1 MSSIQAQSCSK
12 EDSNTAAGTES
23 FEESIAKGL
32 KSVNEKIVKASLKLP
47 YTPRLIAVTK
57 TKPVEMVLHAY
68 HNGQRHFGE
77 NYVQELVEKSHH
89 PLLVNLKD
97 IKWHFIG
104 HLQRNKCN
112 NVISCPNLWA
122 VETVDSE
129 RLANILDASWGRK
142 YSATGQKLRV
152 FVQVNTSGE
161 TAKHGS
167 SSDEIN
173 TLVKCI
179 IEQYTNL
186 EFVGLMT
193 IGKIG
198 HDYST
203 GPNPDFDHLVD
214 TRRKLCQDLSLDMN
228 TVELSMGMSS
238 DFEQAID
245 AGSTN
250 VRIGSVI
257 FGAREPKINRALVT

>member
-1 MSSIQAQSCSK
+1 MSKMSSQGCSK
-12 EDSNTAAGTES
+12 DVVEDSNTEAGTES
-23 FEESIAKGL
+23 LEESITKGL
-32 KSVNEKIVKASLKLP
+32 TCVNEKILKSSLKHP
-47 YTPRLIAVTK
+47 YTPRLVAVTK
-57 TKPVEMVLHAY
+57 TKPIEMILYAY
-68 HNGQRHFGE
+68 HHGQRHFGE

-89 PLLVNLKD
+89 PHLVDLKD
-97 IKWHFIG
+97 IRWHFIG

-129 RLANILDASWGRK
+129 RLANTLDASWGRK
-142 YSATGQKLRV
+142 YSATDQKLRV

-167 SSDEIN
+167 SSVEVS
-173 TLVKCI
+173 TLVKCV
-179 IEQYTNL
+179 IEQCTNL
-186 EFVGLMT
+186 EFLGLMT

-198 HDYST
+198 YDYST
-203 GPNPDFDHLVD
+203 GPNPDFEHLVE
-214 TRRKLCQDLSLDMN
+214 TRKKLCQDLSLDIN

-238 DFEQAID
+238 DFEQAIE

-257 FGAREPKINRALVT
+257 FGAREVKK

>member
-1 MSSIQAQSCSK
+1 MSSQGCSK
-12 EDSNTAAGTES
+12 EMVEGSNPAAGTES
-23 FEESIAKGL
+23 LEESITKGL
-32 KSVNEKIVKASLKLP
+32 ACVNEKVMKSSLKHP
-47 YTPRLIAVTK
+47 YTPRLVAVTK
-57 TKPVEMVLHAY
+57 TKPVEMILHAY
-68 HNGQRHFGE
+68 HHGQRHFGE
-77 NYVQELVEKSHH
+77 NYVQDLVEKSHH

-97 IKWHFIG
+97 IRWHFIG

-112 NVISCPNLWA
+112 NVVSCPNLWA

-129 RLANILDASWGRK
+129 HLANTLDASWRR
-142 YSATGQKLRV
+142 SATDQKLRV

-161 TAKHGS
+161 AAKHGS
-167 SSDEIN
+167 SSDGVS
-173 TLVKCI
+173 TLVKYI
-179 IEQYTNL
+179 IEQCTNL

-193 IGKIG
+193 IGKMG

-203 GPNPDFDHLVD
+203 GPNPDFEHLVE

-238 DFEQAID
+238 DFEQAIH

-257 FGAREPKINRALVT
+257 FGAREHKVN